1 MSDLA
6 WTKAAA
12 LLKLNRADGWP
23 DSLSIERLAL
33 LQVGRPDREAKA
45 IADTLKDA
53 CKAGRLACSAQEV
66 TPRPP
71 PRVVYQPS
79 PFASREWAARDFPR
93 PTARPAPPQPVTVY
107 TLRPEDF
114 AGWLAQN
121 KLPPAELVAA
131 WFDATGPRAV
141 AQPTAQAAPELPQ
154 PAADAREDTINRD
167 IRWHLQYLLEY
178 QKNPD
183 LSLAAVARSIAT
195 AEGLKV
201 ETVRKGMRRGAEH
214 HKGREREGEQEP
226 QVDPR
231 HGSVFHLADLTA
243 KAARKKRP
251 SGRG

>member
-121 KLPPAELVAA
+121 KLPPAQVDSQHKKLAES
-131 WFDATGPRAV
+131 
-141 AQPTAQAAPELPQ
+141 
-154 PAADAREDTINRD
+154 
-167 IRWHLQYLLEY
+167 
-178 QKNPD
+178 QK
-183 LSLAAVARSIAT
+183 
-195 AEGLKV
+195 KV
-201 ETVRKGMRRGAEH
+201 EALARNLAQKMKSPGMEMPG
-214 HKGREREGEQEP
+214 GGQP
-226 QVDPR
+226 
-231 HGSVFHLADLTA
+231 
-243 KAARKKRP
+243 
-251 SGRG
+251 